1 MKSMK
6 ILSLALAGV
15 LVSFAN
21 AEVSCP
27 SGFKAG
33 LQLSA
38 TMGKTKVKD
47 NYAIVTN
54 AEAKEAYESALQKR
68 NTAAKELSDGL
79 VEAIGEIETHKDT
92 GGTVFLNS
100 TEETVHL
107 NHNDDIAPKYVGR
120 YVRRAGGTFVEI
132 TEANRTQVLATFRYD
147 ITAAEGVDIPVYVKD
162 DSAKNAEIK
171 DIKSYDDFTK
181 KYIIVGAD
189 EKAVELQKGEKL
201 GDLQEAFDAANT
213 AFDAAKEKCEDP
225 KNCQVR
231 SSHNITKAAFGASI
245 LTGYDWQVG
254 GNMMLGIDLDAG
266 WNFAGK
272 TKAYFNDNM
281 KKDAVNGYIQLQR
294 SWELNVGPRFGI
306 MVTPACELF
315 LKGGLNVTRYK
326 LSCRENDGK
335 KVQLADGISNIFKGK
350 TKAAPFVGAGVTY
363 NFAENFGATLSYA
376 YLFNSRIKFE
386 DSTEDAKFVVQ
397 KGYKGELKT
406 TAHKITLGAF
416 YRF

>member
-47 NYAIVTN
+47 NYVIEN
-54 AEAKEAYESALQKR
+54 AEAKEAYESALKKK
-68 NTAAKELSDGL
+68 NAAARILGTELAA
-79 VEAIGEIETHKDT
+79 AINEIEGYKSKKDI
-92 GGTVFLNS
+92 VFLNS
-100 TEETVHL
+100 TETKVPVAQGGEL
-107 NHNDDIAPKYVGR
+107 GAEYVGH
-120 YVRRAGGTFVEI
+120 YVRNADGAYVAITAG
-132 TEANRTQVLATFRYD
+132 NRTQVNAAFGYDNTTRAVEVPTF
-147 ITAAEGVDIPVYVKD
+147 VKD
-162 DSAKNAEIK
+162 DSAKNPNNIK
-171 DIKSYDDFTK
+171 DVKSYNSFTD
-181 KYIIVGAD
+181 KYIIVGAGG
-189 EKAVELQKGEKL
+189 KMVELERGGENLDSLQKAFDNESA
-201 GDLQEAFDAANT
+201 AFDAAR
-213 AFDAAKEKCEDP
+213 EKYEDP

-231 SSHNITKAAFGASI
+231 SSHNITKAAFSASI

>member
-47 NYAIVTN
+47 NYAIGN
-54 AEAKEAYESALQKR
+54 ADVREAYESALQKR

-79 VEAIGEIETHKDT
+79 VEAIREIETQKST
-92 GGTVFLNS
+92 GGTVFLS
-100 TEETVHL
+100 SAETKVKVAQ
-107 NHNDDIAPKYVGR
+107 NDPLGEDQVGNYVKKGDD
-120 YVRRAGGTFVEI
+120 TFVEI
-132 TEANRTQVLATFRYD
+132 TKENRTQVRGTFGFD
-147 ITAAEGVDIPVYVKD
+147 NAAGAVEVPVYAKD
-162 DSAKNAEIK
+162 DNARNADIK
-171 DIKSYDDFTK
+171 DVKSYEDFTG
-181 KYIIVGAD
+181 KYIIVGAAD
-189 EKAVELQKGEKL
+189 HKMVVLEQGEKL

-213 AFDAAKEKCEDP
+213 AFDAAKKKCEEP
-225 KNCQVR
+225 GNYKIR

-350 TKAAPFVGAGVTY
+350 TKVAPFVGAGVTY

-386 DSTEDAKFVVQ
+386 DSTEDAKFVIQ